1 MLEFDTTIGNTNQ
14 EANST
19 IFYILSKQSNLES
32 YLLKLETHTYNGG
45 EKTKMER
52 IINVSGTSIKLYQFF
67 TILNLLLIEYLIK
80 LFIMSLDNNVIF
92 EKQEIKKIHLQNLI

>member
-1 MLEFDTTIGNTNQ
+1 M
-14 EANST
+14 
-19 IFYILSKQSNLES
+19 
-32 YLLKLETHTYNGG
+32 ETHTYNGG
-45 EKTKMER
+45 EKTKMEK